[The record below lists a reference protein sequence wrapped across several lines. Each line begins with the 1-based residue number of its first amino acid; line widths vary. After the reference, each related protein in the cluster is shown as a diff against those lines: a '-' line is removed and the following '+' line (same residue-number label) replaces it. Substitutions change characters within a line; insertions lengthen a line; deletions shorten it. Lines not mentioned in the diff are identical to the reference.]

1 MLQTKLQVLT
11 IQECVTRST
20 YSPTS
25 PNVEEPFQSL
35 VKDRQENENE
45 QSFVSG
51 EVLIPLDKVNVFIS
65 RQNSLELIE
74 LSSTKDDER

>member
-1 MLQTKLQVLT
+1 
-11 IQECVTRST
+11 
-20 YSPTS
+20 
-25 PNVEEPFQSL
+25 VEEPFQSL